1 MGTFVIKTQTLNAQ
15 YEYKDSNI
23 IVQGN
28 FVKDAS
34 SGDLQSISGS
44 CYRNQEGNQGEYIGN
59 FNGFIRNG
67 ELRYDLSEMT
77 RQDSNY
83 VWDAI
88 DAIEA
93 EIIPVDK

>member
-1 MGTFVIKTQTLNAQ
+1 MGNFVITAQTTNAQ

-34 SGDLQSISGS
+34 SGDLQSVSGS
-44 CYRNQEGNQGEYIGN
+44 CYRNNGDTQGEYIGN

-88 DAIEA
+88 DAIES
-93 EIIPVDK
+93 EIIPVDE